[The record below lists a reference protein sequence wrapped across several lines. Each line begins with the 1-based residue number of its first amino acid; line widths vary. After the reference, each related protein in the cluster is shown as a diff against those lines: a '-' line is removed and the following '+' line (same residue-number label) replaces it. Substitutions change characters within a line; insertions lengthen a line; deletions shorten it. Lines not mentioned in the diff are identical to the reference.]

1 VTEAVAR
8 RPETP
13 WLQRLCDEFAVA
25 PVRVGAALAVG
36 LSALFVAGE
45 LALGRHRLL
54 DALPAGHDGLRDV
67 RIAFVNFLL
76 AGYAAAALPAVVR
89 GARRRIA
96 ALRPLFDPGDATA
109 RALADGVGIYRR
121 AQLRA
126 AGLFGVGLG
135 LLTPLLAEGAEFAY
149 HPRAW
154 SYEVA
159 WHRLLVP
166 FIGWWTGRFLFAVL
180 AESQRLSRLAA
191 RLPAIDLFDLRPL
204 VCFARQGLSNAL
216 LNVGFVSILALY
228 LFESGFGVMFVLLGV
243 MNLGVSGAG
252 LLLPVRGV
260 HLRIRAA
267 KSAELDWCRERLR
280 EVRTQLAVPPAPR
293 PGSGATEAR
302 LADLLAYRA
311 FVEAVREWPFD
322 ASTLVRFGL
331 YLLIPLG
338 SWAGGALVERLID
351 ALLG

>member
-1 VTEAVAR
+1 MTEAVAR

-13 WLQRLCDEFAVA
+13 WLQRLCDERAVA

-109 RALADGVGIYRR
+109 RVLADGVGVYRR

-126 AGLFGVGLG
+126 AGLLGVGLA
-135 LLTPLLAEGAEFAY
+135 LLTPLLADGAEFAY
-149 HPRAW
+149 QPRTW

-216 LNVGFVSILALY
+216 LNVGFISILALY
-228 LFESGFGVMFVLLGV
+228 LFESGFGVMFALLGV
-243 MNLGVSGAG
+243 MNLGVSAAG

-267 KSAELDWCRERLR
+267 KSAELDWCLERLR
-280 EVRTQLAVPPAPR
+280 EARTQLAAPPAPR

-302 LADLLAYRA
+302 LADLLAYRG
-311 FVEAVREWPFD
+311 FVEDVREWPFD
-322 ASTLVRFGL
+322 TSTLVRFGL